1 MANTNLI
8 NTPNIEGNIKSCE
21 VKTVENI
28 TDNQVWRLET
38 TVIFTNSCSGE
49 IIKENV
55 YYDYLPTT
63 FVVLTI
69 ILFMPVLYAL
79 YRPFKILKSLE

>member
-8 NTPNIEGNIKSCE
+8 STPNIEGNIGSCE
-21 VKTVENI
+21 VKTVENT
-28 TDNQVWRLET
+28 TDNQIWRTET
-38 TVIFTNSCSGE
+38 TVIFTNSCTGE

-55 YYDYLPTT
+55 YYDYLPTISI
-63 FVVLTI
+63 VLTI

-79 YRPFKILKSLE
+79 YRLFKILKSLE